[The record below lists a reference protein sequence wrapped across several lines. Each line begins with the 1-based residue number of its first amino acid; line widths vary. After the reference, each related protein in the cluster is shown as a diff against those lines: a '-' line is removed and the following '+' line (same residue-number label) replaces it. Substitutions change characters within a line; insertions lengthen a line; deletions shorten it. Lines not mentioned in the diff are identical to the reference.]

1 MLKNL
6 PKPLLF
12 ILLPAIGSLLI
23 AAIIGE
29 SLNYYLFTRTDASI
43 EDKQVD
49 VMFVLD
55 IDSEMNSIA
64 NDLQNSI
71 ADFTAGINGKKL
83 DGKVGLV
90 AFKEQVT
97 SKPRLDIN
105 FIVDTTGSMQSGT
118 DNISNH
124 LQTFGDAIDKA
135 GIDITIGVTTFTDR
149 LFTRP
154 QIDIGIAIDISKDMQ
169 PEVDDL
175 RDNIVDFGD
184 TLNAAGIDYRVG
196 ILKFNNYGETGDA
209 AIQPILIDGAFFTTD
224 MSKFESGL
232 DAQTAGGGG
241 LNESSFLGLSS
252 LIQQEFR
259 ENAIKLLLLITDE
272 PPLIPDGPVESTEQL
287 VSQLKEFGGQ
297 KLYCVID
304 PRHEEYFQPL
314 SEAVSSEFI
323 PLLENGERLKFG
335 DILLDINKRIATKFG
350 AKNNANGPQG
360 LNESEALFEFVFG
373 EKDEKK
379 LTSEFKEISAK
390 LDVIPLEGGG
400 DLSESIFDA
409 VALTLKQPI
418 RSGSN
423 KLLIVVSDGRPQLP
437 DFEVKTTEQMKI
449 LLTRANIDN
458 NIKIFC
464 IIDPRYKNDFSDLR
478 SNIPIDFKDLL
489 TEGKR
494 NPLTAVFADLTE
506 HITREFGANSRNA
519 SKARD
524 LAVGQDSKA
533 VLSFGDSVFTSSP
546 ENFQKGLSD
555 LLHVNTP
562 IPANSHEAL
571 AKSLEQDFRNQAD
584 RVLVLITN
592 KPPPVPS
599 DEITSTADIAST
611 ISDRKIDRLH
621 LVTTESNREQYE
633 RLKPEK
639 DNAGL
644 FFAIPD
650 ELNEEFDFAA
660 ILADISTAIAAE
672 STPKAKTTSEE
683 QLERHGNIRFFFCL
697 WLTSIAVIIGTVGVF
712 AQHLYIKNDHFQ
724 WLTILKG
731 LLKTGFIGVLIVGFG
746 QFLLYS
752 HSEDSS
758 HLPFGDV
765 LEETSEIIK
774 MGFVLSVF
782 CVGLVW
788 SLSEFI
794 PNTSYRYFIL
804 TGICAGIATT
814 GTYFWAQDIGPLSN
828 RLLMAATLGGG
839 VGLAVVVSERLSR
852 RKWLEIDD
860 GTKQKVL
867 ITLGRIPLTF
877 GSNSACSIRIPG
889 VANVKYRFFMELD
902 LVYCVDLEKT
912 TIHQLPPN
920 CSTTLKNMR
929 ISIREKEKP
938 SKKKPKR

>member
-1 MLKNL
+1 MT
-6 PKPLLF
+6 
-12 ILLPAIGSLLI
+12 
-23 AAIIGE
+23 IIGE
-29 SLNYYLFTRTDASI
+29 SLNYYLFTRTDAFI
-43 EDKQVD
+43 EEKQVD

-55 IDSEMNSIA
+55 IDSEMNSVA
-64 NDLQNSI
+64 SNLQNSI

-83 DGKVGLV
+83 DGKIGLV
-90 AFKEQVT
+90 AFREQVVFEP
-97 SKPRLDIN
+97 KLDIN
-105 FIVDTTGSMQSGT
+105 FIVDTTGSMQTGT

-124 LQTFGDAIDKA
+124 LEAFGDAIKKA
-135 GIDITIGVTTFTDR
+135 GIDTRIGVTTFTDR
-149 LFTRP
+149 IFTRP

-175 RDNIVDFGD
+175 KNKIVEFGD

-196 ILKFNNYGETGDA
+196 ILKFNNYGETGAA

-224 MSKFESGL
+224 MLELEDEL
-232 DAQTAGGGG
+232 DTPAAGGG

-252 LIQQEFR
+252 VIQQEFR
-259 ENAIKLLLLITDE
+259 ENATKILLLITDE

-304 PRHEEYFQPL
+304 SRHEEYFQPL

-335 DILLDINKRIATKFG
+335 DILVDINKRIVTNYGIKV
-350 AKNNANGPQG
+350 NRNGPQG
-360 LNESEALFEFVFG
+360 LKESEALIEFVFA
-373 EKDEKK
+373 DEKK
-379 LTSEFKEISAK
+379 LTSKFEQISAK

-409 VALTLKQPI
+409 VALTVKQPI
-418 RSGSN
+418 RPGAY
-423 KLLIVVSDGRPQLP
+423 KLLIVVSDGRPLLP

-449 LLTRANIDN
+449 LLARANNDD
-458 NIKIFC
+458 NIKLFC
-464 IIDPRYKNDFSDLR
+464 IMDPRYKNDFTVLQ
-478 SNIPIDFKDLL
+478 SNIPIEFKDLL
-489 TEGKR
+489 TAGKR
-494 NPLTAVFADLTE
+494 NPLTSIFTDLTE
-506 HITREFGANSRNA
+506 QITREFGANSRNA

-533 VLSFGDSVFTSSP
+533 VLSFGDSVFTSNP
-546 ENFQKGLSD
+546 DNFQKCLSD

-562 IPANSHEAL
+562 IPANSHAAL
-571 AKSLEQDFRNQAD
+571 AMSLEQEFRNQAD

-592 KPPPVPS
+592 NPPPVPS
-599 DEITSTADIAST
+599 DGIASTAEIAST

-633 RLKPEK
+633 RLKPES

-644 FFAIPD
+644 FFALPE

-660 ILADISTAIAAE
+660 ILADISNAIASE
-672 STPKAKTTSEE
+672 STPKAKTTSQE
-683 QLERHGNIRFFFCL
+683 QIERQANIRYFFCL
-697 WLTSIAVIIGTVGVF
+697 WMTSIAVIIGTVGVF
-712 AQHLYIKNDHFQ
+712 AQNSYMKNDHFQ
-724 WLTILKG
+724 WPTLLKG
-731 LLKTGFIGVLIVGFG
+731 LLKTGLIGVLIVGLG

-752 HSEDSS
+752 YSEDSN

-765 LEETSEIIK
+765 IEETSQIIK
-774 MGFVLSVF
+774 MGFVLSIF

-788 SLSEFI
+788 SLAEFI

-804 TGICAGIATT
+804 TGIFAGIATT
-814 GTYFWAQDIGPLSN
+814 GTYFLAQDIGPLSN
-828 RLLMAATLGGG
+828 RLLMAATLGGS
-839 VGLAVVVSERLSR
+839 VGLAVIVSERLSR

-860 GTKQKVL
+860 GSKRKIL

-877 GSNSACSIRIPG
+877 GSNSACSIRIPS
-889 VANVKYRFFMELD
+889 VVNVKYRFFMELD

-920 CSTTLKNMR
+920 CSTTLENMR
-929 ISIREKEKP
+929 ISIREQEKP
-938 SKKKPKR
+938 SKKKPKRHKPKR